1 MTEPKQSLPLRM
13 KSRSRNRA
21 QYPDSLQTR
30 AEETSPRG
38 SSQPRGQ
45 TGTSSQQQA
54 ATRDSRKE
62 NQIRAFSSAT
72 IRAMEGE
79 WSSPASRAF
88 ASEYETLVPLYEN
101 YCEVT
106 EAFTIYL
113 DQTAASYQETEQI
126 LAAGMAS

>member
-1 MTEPKQSLPLRM
+1 MIRISSQELATRSATM
-13 KSRSRNRA
+13 KSQLNDMRA
-21 QYPDSLQTR
+21 LF
-30 AEETSPRG
+30 AAV
-38 SSQPRGQ
+38 
-45 TGTSSQQQA
+45 TG
-54 ATRDSRKE
+54 R
-62 NQIRAFSSAT
+62 